1 MFLPH
6 MSLTANDLR
15 QCLRIATGSTLGFAL
30 CKVMGWDNGV
40 FFVVTPMLLL
50 GLVPVMNGQAARQL
64 IAASICCGIAVGLLG
79 GLFGSHPVVI
89 TLLAFVLFLHT
100 FACMSKGSLFLYG
113 ANGVINLSI
122 MLHFASYPTVDVN
135 DLITLNIMASFLSVA
150 IAYLMKWL
158 IPDVEPRQPPPAQDK
173 MPHRMRHEALLGASM
188 ATISFVA
195 FQMFDLR
202 DSLSAQATSL
212 LLLFPM
218 HWNGALGYARKRAY
232 GTIVGVC
239 MGLAIQILLYDWA
252 EILLFLLPLFWISVM
267 LCAQIHVKERSGSGI
282 GFGSMTTLGILFGQ
296 YLAPNSDMVFSA
308 MYRISSILGAIVAT
322 LVVVYLLHRLLNSF
336 EATRFGV

>member
-15 QCLRIATGSTLGFAL
+15 QCLRIATGSTLGFTL

-50 GLVPVMNGQAARQL
+50 GLVPVMNGHAARQL
-64 IAASICCGIAVGLLG
+64 IAANIVCGLEVGIFGGILG
-79 GLFGSHPVVI
+79 GHPLAM
-89 TLLAFVLFLHT
+89 TLLVFVLFLHC
-100 FACMSKGSLFLYG
+100 FAAMSKGSLFLYG
-113 ANGVINLSI
+113 ANGVISLSI
-122 MLHFASYPTVDVN
+122 MLHFASYPSVDVN
-135 DLITLNIMASFLSVA
+135 DLITLNIMASFTSVG

-158 IPDVEPRQPPPAQDK
+158 IPDVEPRPAFKPEGK

-188 ATISFVA
+188 ATMSFVV

-296 YLAPNSDMVFSA
+296 YLSPNGDMVYSA
-308 MYRISSILGAIVAT
+308 LYRISSILGAIVAT
-322 LVVVYLLHRLLNSF
+322 LVVVYLIHRLLNSF

>member
-15 QCLRIATGSTLGFAL
+15 QCLRIATGATLGFAL
-30 CKVMGWDNGV
+30 CKVMNWDNGV

-50 GLVPVMNGQAARQL
+50 GLVPVMNGHAARQL
-64 IAASICCGIAVGLLG
+64 IAANCICGIAVGLIG
-79 GLFGSHPVVI
+79 GIWGTHPI
-89 TLLAFVLFLHT
+89 AMSLLAFVLFLHC
-100 FACMSKGSLFLYG
+100 FASMSKGSLFLYG
-113 ANGVINLSI
+113 ANSVISLSI
-122 MLHFASYPTVDVN
+122 MLHFASYPSTNVN
-135 DLITLNIMASFLSVA
+135 DLILLNIMASFTSVG

-158 IPDVEPRQPPPAQDK
+158 IPDVEPRQAPPAQEK
-173 MPHRMRHEALLGASM
+173 LPHRQRHEALLGASM
-188 ATISFVA
+188 ATISFVV
-195 FQMFDLR
+195 FQMFDLQ

-239 MGLAIQILLYDWA
+239 MGLAVQILLYDWA
-252 EILLFLLPLFWISVM
+252 EILLFLLPLFWICLM
-267 LCAQIHVKERSGSGI
+267 LCAQVHVKERSGSGI

-296 YLAPNSDMVFSA
+296 YLSPNGDMVFSA
-308 MYRISSILGAIVAT
+308 MYRISSILGAIVAS
-322 LVVVYLLHRLLNSF
+322 LVVIYLIHRFLNSF